1 VRLSI
6 VAALRSAGFT
16 LIELMIAIAIFAI
29 LVMLAM
35 PSFTEYLGN
44 TQIRN
49 ATESILNGVRL
60 AQTQAVKHNRHAS
73 FVLDT
78 TASTGGW
85 SVRDL
90 DEDDVDIAPEVQ
102 SYSWSEGAPKVSV
115 SRLPGTA
122 LRVTF
127 NGVGR
132 IDANPDASASL
143 TRIDITNPTMS
154 TPRAL
159 RVVIGVGAIKLC
171 DPDAA
176 IVAPDPMAC
185 P

>member
-1 VRLSI
+1 VRLSTA
-6 VAALRSAGFT
+6 AALRSAGFT

-29 LVMLAM
+29 LVMLGM
-35 PSFTEYLGN
+35 PTFTEYLGN

-49 ATESILNGVRL
+49 ASESILNGVRL
-60 AQTQAVKHNRHAS
+60 AQAEAVKHNRHAS

-78 TASTGGW
+78 TAGTGGW

-90 DEDDVDIAPEVQ
+90 DEDDVDPATPVQ
-102 SYSWSEGAPKVSV
+102 SYSWSEGAPKVGV

-127 NGVGR
+127 NGIGR
-132 IDANPDASASL
+132 IDANPDASPSL
-143 TRIDITNPTMS
+143 TQIDVTNPSMS
-154 TPRAL
+154 TPRPL
-159 RVVIGVGAIKLC
+159 RVVVGIAGTKLC
-171 DPDAA
+171 DPDTA